1 MVHPIAAAEYTPRER
16 AALSWAALVKASAPW
31 RDLNVPRLSFTD
43 PGWGPAEQLYG
54 SIAACFAAIRIAP
67 GCAAGLGFA
76 ALTGADGTV
85 DEEDAAALLEG
96 WRALL
101 PQPPAGTVRR
111 PSLRKEPPQ

>member
-1 MVHPIAAAEYTPRER
+1 MVHSIAAAEYTPRER

-54 SIAACFAAIRIAP
+54 SLAACFAAIRIGP

-76 ALTGADGTV
+76 AFTDADGTV
-85 DEEDAAALLEG
+85 NEQDAAELLEG
-96 WRALL
+96 WLTLL
-101 PQPPAGTVRR
+101 PQPPR
-111 PSLRKEPPQ
+111 PSLRKDPPQ